1 MSENLILEWAL
12 ALPLRQR
19 LGLAVHLR
27 QSSGSE
33 AAAILMA
40 YSQSA
45 EVSVGELSAL
55 LPGMLVYAR
64 QAASRVI
71 EWCDEGP
78 LLEIA

>member
-1 MSENLILEWAL
+1 
-12 ALPLRQR
+12 
-19 LGLAVHLR
+19 
-27 QSSGSE
+27 
-33 AAAILMA
+33 MA